1 VSRYSAAA
9 ERPSAA
15 HPMATVDVHT
25 HTVRSD
31 GVLAPEVLVADA
43 AAAGVR
49 HLAITDHDS
58 LAAYRELTASPAV
71 SVLPAGISLIVGVE
85 INALTSGFDVPDRE
99 LHILGYG
106 MDPADTI
113 FEAALAG
120 QRALRRT
127 RFFATIDRLR
137 EIGLPI
143 DAQVAELDTSRDDAL
158 GRPTVARA
166 LVAAAFAESVEDAFI
181 RLLGYGKP
189 GYVPRGGL
197 GPVEAIQAIR
207 RAGGIPVLAH
217 FAQALERL
225 GMLRE
230 LVEVG
235 LGGLEVFHSSFD
247 DAARASV
254 GSAARTLELVQTGGT
269 DYHGDL
275 GPYADALAELVIEP
289 IVEEFARSMVRR

>member
-1 VSRYSAAA
+1 VSRYARSSDPVGVPQPRAV
-9 ERPSAA
+9 
-15 HPMATVDVHT
+15 VDLHT
-25 HTVRSD
+25 HTTRSD
-31 GVLAPEVLVADA
+31 GVLEPETLVADA

-49 HLAITDHDS
+49 QLAITDHDS
-58 LAAYRELTASPAV
+58 LSAYRELTA
-71 SVLPAGISLIVGVE
+71 AGLVPTGLALIVGVE

-106 MDPADTI
+106 MDPADAA
-113 FEAALAG
+113 FEAALGG

-143 DAQVAELDTSRDDAL
+143 DAQVAVFDTTRDDAL

-166 LVAAAFAESVEDAFI
+166 LVAAGFAESVEDAFT

-197 GPVEAIQAIR
+197 GPIEAIKAIR
-207 RAGGIPVLAH
+207 DADGIPVLAH

-225 GMLRE
+225 AMLRE
-230 LVEVG
+230 LVEIG
-235 LGGLEVFHSSFD
+235 LGGIEVFHSSFD
-247 DAARASV
+247 DATRASV
-254 GSAARTLELVQTGGT
+254 GTAAQSLELVQTGGT

-275 GPYADALAELVIEP
+275 GPYAEAIAGLVIEP
-289 IVEEFARSMVRR
+289 IVEEFARSMTDR

>member
-1 VSRYSAAA
+1 VPG
-9 ERPSAA
+9 PSAV
-15 HPMATVDVHT
+15 VDLHT
-25 HTVRSD
+25 HTTRSD
-31 GVLAPEVLVADA
+31 GVLEPETLVADA

-49 HLAITDHDS
+49 QLAITDHDS
-58 LAAYRELTASPAV
+58 LSAYRELT
-71 SVLPAGISLIVGVE
+71 PAGQVPATLGLLVGVE

-106 MDPADTI
+106 MDPGDAA

-143 DAQVAELDTSRDDAL
+143 DAQVADLDTSRDDAL

-166 LVAAAFAESVEDAFI
+166 LVAAGYAESVEDAFV

-197 GPVEAIQAIR
+197 GPVEAIMAIR

-225 GMLRE
+225 AMLRE

-247 DAARASV
+247 DATRASV
-254 GSAARTLELVQTGGT
+254 GTAARTLALVQTGGT

-275 GPYADALAELVIEP
+275 GSYADAIAGLVIEP
-289 IVEEFARSMVRR
+289 IVEEFARSMVRA